1 MRVGVRLRGAGR
13 FASKSTVNAIL
24 SKRQIAHSSL
34 GRRIVEYIV
43 NRQNDGG
50 YAFAQGSDSNA
61 QAHPPEKNQVILD
74 VFLDRRTH
82 EKLAEYCRKNSFDLS
97 TGFIKATERGMRFFR
112 AVYYKEMKQDYVLL
126 KKLAAEY
133 ENDSR
138 ALEQLEEENQTL
150 RQILN
155 AHECKS
161 KGIRIET

>member
-1 MRVGVRLRGAGR
+1 VGVRLREAGR
-13 FASKSTVNAIL
+13 FASKGTVNAIL
-24 SKRQIAHSSL
+24 NIREIANSLL
-34 GRRIVEYIV
+34 GRLIVEYIV

-50 YAFAQGSDSNA
+50 YAFAQGPDSNA
-61 QAHPPEKNQVILD
+61 QAHAPEKKQVILD

-82 EKLAEYCRKNSFDLS
+82 ESLVEYCRKNSLDLS
-97 TGFIKATERGMRFFR
+97 TGFVKATERGMRFFR

-126 KKLAAEY
+126 KKLAEEY

-138 ALEQLEEENQTL
+138 ALRQLEEENQTL

-155 AHECKS
+155 AHQCKS